1 MESEPTQVAGS
12 QSNKV
17 NAEPHE
23 DDNQKER
30 QIAID
35 VINKKKKRMNK
46 TKKMPK
52 KKNKVIFKPVVPQG
66 TPRKKT
72 YQILRTNQ

>member
-1 MESEPTQVAGS
+1 
-12 QSNKV
+12 
-17 NAEPHE
+17 
-23 DDNQKER
+23 
-30 QIAID
+30 
-35 VINKKKKRMNK
+35 MNK

-72 YQILRTNQ
+72 YQILRTNQQDITGSGIDEDQQDINNQAH